1 MTKAA
6 LADGNRSIELFCW
19 GTNLE
24 RKLQLEDVLARISSF
39 ELRPFQWWGFMLVA
53 TAADEKITYEGCS
66 AMIAGSLSK
75 RPDRRRNESGHSRI
89 QKVWRRSWIL
99 AKTKPFPC

>member
-1 MTKAA
+1 
-6 LADGNRSIELFCW
+6 
-19 GTNLE
+19 
-24 RKLQLEDVLARISSF
+24 
-39 ELRPFQWWGFMLVA
+39 MLVA

-89 QKVWRRSWIL
+89 GGMEAIVDFGQNQTISLLSRR
-99 AKTKPFPC
+99 